1 MNRVLDKLVLC
12 VDDKQA
18 LGGVVSLDK
27 RMVCAR
33 LLNQRYQPSG
43 VVKSW
48 RSSAARTRAGGGER
62 GDGGEDSPRERD
74 REVSEGEGETWD
86 IEMRVGSRRD
96 NDMHSCN

>member
-43 VVKSW
+43 VEK
-48 RSSAARTRAGGGER
+48 R
-62 GDGGEDSPRERD
+62 
-74 REVSEGEGETWD
+74 
-86 IEMRVGSRRD
+86 
-96 NDMHSCN
+96 